1 MSQDPQTPPPV
12 PPAPSVPSAPPATPP
27 GGWVQTTPGA
37 PPQPAP
43 YAQPAPPY
51 AQPAPQHAPSV
62 QPAPQLTQPLP
73 PYAQPAPQPTRPLP
87 PYAQPAPL
95 HTQPSSAPLPTGTAT
110 PSRSGI
116 PGAPADAATRPAM
129 LGILALSLALA
140 AVTISIV
147 LSGATGFAAAEGAMR
162 HAIGIS
168 PSGLEDLSEQQL
180 LSLLSPVRG
189 LVLWAE
195 IGYWI
200 GTALGLAALVTGIAA
215 IATRRG
221 RAQGIAAVV
230 IAAVGPFVFTVVVGI
245 CVLTGIGAGAS
256 GA

>member
-1 MSQDPQTPPPV
+1 MSQDPQTPPPA

-51 AQPAPQHAPSV
+51 AQPAPPYT
-62 QPAPQLTQPLP
+62 QPAE
-73 PYAQPAPQPTRPLP
+73 PAPPFAQPTRPLP
-87 PYAQPAPL
+87 PYAQPAPQP
-95 HTQPSSAPLPTGTAT
+95 TQPSSAPLPTGTAT
-110 PSRSGI
+110 PSRSGV

-200 GTALGLAALVTGIAA
+200 GTGLGLAALVTGIAA